1 MNTTL
6 LKVCAICAVAG
17 ISGILPLPTL
27 VKAVVVVAAL
37 IGLLLIKTEPLNRGV
52 EKPDGYPQEV
62 YTGGLIPSAPI
73 C

>member
-6 LKVCAICAVAG
+6 LKVFAICAVAG

-37 IGLLLIKTEPLNRGV
+37 IGLLLIKTE
-52 EKPDGYPQEV
+52 DGE
-62 YTGGLIPSAPI
+62 
-73 C
+73 